1 VAKTGR
7 KYTVDTHP
15 QRDKIVRAIIQG
27 EASLRVIAG
36 QFGLPRSAVS
46 RYLKD
51 RLAPQA
57 AAVMAREEAGNGA
70 ALLDRLEAV
79 MARMQKLYDACDE
92 YLRDPNDPERYD
104 LGPRA
109 WDIDV
114 TYRTAEPGAGRMVT
128 RRKSLD
134 FLLLS
139 LGEKGYEPLE
149 VRFRQADP
157 RRLII
162 DTAAVLGKHLELL
175 ARIRGEAK
183 DQAVTNVTVNQWFID
198 MQEIIVHCTAEYPE
212 VRAAII
218 SRIKELNEAP

>member
-15 QRDKIVRAIIQG
+15 QRDKIVRAMLKG
-27 EASLRVIAG
+27 EASLRSIAV
-36 QFGLPRSAVS
+36 QFGLPHSAVI

-79 MARMQKLYDACDE
+79 TARMEKLYDACDE
-92 YLRDPNDPERYD
+92 YLRDPANPGRYD

-134 FLLLS
+134 SLLQG

-149 VRFRQADP
+149 VRFRHADP

-183 DQAVTNVTVNQWFID
+183 DQVIASVTVNQQFID